1 MVVLEAPIHSP
12 GTGWDDPA
20 TTRVL
25 KAPVHSL
32 GTENAAIAVSR
43 TLKAPV
49 RSLETGEA
57 ATTGTVVL
65 KAPVRSTL
73 RGLLRASLAH
83 CVRSLQCL
91 RRPRGIERT
100 APFSPPRRGHEP
112 PQPTAVLTSL
122 RSHGSLRSPFEH
134 SSASLRSADRSLRS
148 SSLARCVAARRPRQ
162 RAPRPIP
169 RGREARAC
177 ASRRP
182 RNPGK
187 GRPAVRVGMKGA
199 ARSIHPGRC
208 KHRKERSD

>member
-91 RRPRGIERT
+91 RRPGGIERT

-122 RSHGSLRSPFEH
+122 
-134 SSASLRSADRSLRS
+134 RSLRS

-169 RGREARAC
+169 RGRERVPTPRA
-177 ASRRP
+177 
-182 RNPGK
+182 
-187 GRPAVRVGMKGA
+187 GRATR
-199 ARSIHPGRC
+199 GRAGLLFG
-208 KHRKERSD
+208 RE